1 MNATAQ
7 AILDA
12 LNREKTRATY
22 GAVAEILGVPARSVG
37 QILGMRRQE
46 ASWVVNGDSGQPT
59 DYQPHQLHPELTR
72 RSVIV
77 RSGAQLR
84 LIIASVPLPDCTCRE
99 TPGLCKRHP
108 K

>member
-7 AILDA
+7 TILDA

-22 GAVAEILGVPARSVG
+22 GAVAEVLGVQARSVG
-37 QILGMRRQE
+37 QILGMRRPE
-46 ASWVVNGDSGQPT
+46 ASWVVNDETDMPSG
-59 DYQPHQLHPELTR
+59 YQLHQLHPELMR
-72 RSVIV
+72 RSVII
-77 RSGAQLR
+77 RSGEQLR
-84 LIIASVPLPDCTCRE
+84 LLLRDAPLPNCTCAE